1 MNRPS
6 EVIFITGLSGS
17 GKSTALD
24 AFEDTG
30 YFCIDNLPLDLF
42 NKLIDLIEY
51 ANIGIS
57 KLAIASDIRD
67 INIKNKLKNIK
78 EWLKEN
84 SINTNIIFLEAK
96 KDVIIKRY
104 EQTRRNHPLSVIK
117 KISLT
122 QAIDEEFELMRDV
135 KKISDIQIDTS
146 SISPNALRRFI
157 FNQFSKN
164 GKLIINLISFGF
176 KFGIPIESDNV
187 FDIRFI
193 PNPYFIEKLKNTT
206 GLNEE
211 TKEFVLSQNETKSFL
226 NIIEP
231 VLKELIP
238 LYEKE
243 GKSYLTISIGCTGGR
258 HRSVVLVEY
267 LKNFIET
274 IGFDVKIFHRD
285 IER

>member
-157 FNQFSKN
+157 FNRFSKN